1 MSRENLSWNA
11 NRVLFGLSRIGY
23 TPQTAIADIVDNSI
37 TNGASNVYI
46 NIVKEREDLSDNRKN
61 NIKEYLIIDDGCGMN
76 KQGILSAF
84 ELGSDALLYGDASLS
99 KFGLGLKSASFSQGN
114 VLEII
119 SSDGE
124 SGDFLKYKVDLNTIK
139 NSYFCTLESLTN
151 EDNEIITQ
159 YINGNNGTIIRI
171 ADIHQ
176 SNHPSPKNTINELQ
190 YRLGIIYYY
199 FIDDGLNLSLNGE
212 LIEKYDVLFTSEAEK
227 NGNLN
232 EHEWNGKEVC
242 WIKRPT
248 TQTLDI
254 GADPSI
260 SASVEV
266 TQLPH
271 PPIHSLDGE
280 NVPAQIR
287 KKYKIESGNYGYYV
301 YRNKRL
307 ISWAE
312 RFDGLIPQ
320 DQDFFSFRGRIL
332 LDSTADDSFNID
344 VKKSHLTLSEEARNA
359 LSDLS
364 DEYKRKSKKAWQRAG
379 ELKTQM
385 LGEEP
390 NRLANDI
397 AADLDLPDILPGE
410 SIPSP
415 EEEKEKINREVEIK
429 EKIKEKIKSEAI
441 EQEEK
446 EDLSDDEVSNYVSE
460 SSESKDKR
468 IIRTRYI
475 QDNHL
480 WEPYYDDDH
489 GWSVRINKNHRF
501 SKCIYEDNSENLDL
515 QIIYELLLLQM
526 AHAEISMRKQLGFN
540 QDDVEKI
547 ILNYR
552 DTISSLLVTMMRSE
566 NITLPP
572 IGK

>member
-1 MSRENLSWNA
+1 MSKEDLSWNA

-23 TPQTAIADIVDNSI
+23 TPETAIADIVDNSI
-37 TNGASNVYI
+37 TNDASHVYV

-61 NIKEYLIIDDGCGMN
+61 NIKEYLIIDDGSGMN

-84 ELGSDALLYGDASLS
+84 ELGSNDLVYGDASLS

-119 SSDGE
+119 SSDG
-124 SGDFLKYKVDLNTIK
+124 SGDGFLKYKVDLKTIGE
-139 NSYFCTLESLTN
+139 SYFCTKEELTD
-151 EDNEIITQ
+151 EDNDLISQ
-159 YINGNNGTIIRI
+159 KINGDKGTIIRI

-176 SNHPSPKNTINELQ
+176 NNHPSPKNTILELQ

-199 FIDDGLNLSLNGE
+199 FIDEGLNLELNDE
-212 LIEKYDVLFTSEAEK
+212 AIEKYDVLFTDEADL

-242 WIKRPT
+242 WIKKPT

-254 GADPSI
+254 GSDPAV

-280 NVPAQIR
+280 SEPGKIR

-312 RFDGLIPQ
+312 RFGGLIPQ

-332 LDSTADDSFNID
+332 LDSTADDAFNID

-385 LGEEP
+385 LGDEP

-397 AADLDLPDILPGE
+397 AEDLDMPDILPGE
-410 SIPSP
+410 PMP
-415 EEEKEKINREVEIK
+415 TPDEEKEKIKRENTIK
-429 EKIKEKIKSEAI
+429 EKIKEKIKNEAI

-446 EDLSDDEVSNYVSE
+446 DDLTDEEVSSYVAE
-460 SSESKDKR
+460 SSEAKDKR
-468 IIRTRYI
+468 IIRTKYI

-480 WEPYYDDDH
+480 WEPYFDDDH

-501 SKCIYEDNSENLDL
+501 SKCIYEDNSDNLDL
-515 QIIYELLLLQM
+515 QIMYELFLLQM
-526 AHAEISMRKQLGFN
+526 AHAEISLRKQPGAN
-540 QDDVEKI
+540 QDDVEGI
-547 ILNYR
+547 ILNFR
-552 DTISSLLVTMMRSE
+552 EAVSSLLVRMMRSD
-566 NITLPP
+566 NIVLPP
-572 IGK
+572 IS